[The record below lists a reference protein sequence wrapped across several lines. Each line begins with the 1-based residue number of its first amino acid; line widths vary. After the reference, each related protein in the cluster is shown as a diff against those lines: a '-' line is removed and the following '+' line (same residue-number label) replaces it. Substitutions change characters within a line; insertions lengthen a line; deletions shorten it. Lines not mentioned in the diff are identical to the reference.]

1 MISKSKLLWDSR
13 WPTWELEL
21 FTSVREILRVIL
33 KYDKRLP
40 YWFICPIQSHSDISY
55 MSYHRLSW
63 LTLSFVEWWVCW
75 RRGTCHL
82 PVFLLCGSLL
92 ASKCLVR
99 QLPTPGIVIHF
110 HLDSSTQEG
119 HGVIFLK
126 REREKERKKKCPWS
140 LAKIVQK
147 RSSIKWPKNIS
158 KSVSPFLPLHWTF
171 VTPQDRNLI
180 KYLPLANHSSAWQHR

>member
-110 HLDSSTQEG
+110 HLDSSTTTPAQNLHCVPIHFKKG
-119 HGVIFLK
+119 QNSSKNFPLK
-126 REREKERKKKCPWS
+126 ILNSERTWS
-140 LAKIVQK
+140 
-147 RSSIKWPKNIS
+147 
-158 KSVSPFLPLHWTF
+158 
-171 VTPQDRNLI
+171 NL
-180 KYLPLANHSSAWQHR
+180 L